1 MDIRHAVSSDIQ
13 VVRTCYNDDGMDL
26 LAVANGNAVEVF
38 QVVRTLSASRPL
50 LRFFLTGQ

>member
-38 QVVRTLSASRPL
+38 QVVRTLSPSRPL
-50 LRFFLTGQ
+50 LRFFLN